1 MALILFVDDEEL
13 TLKLLKQAATILG
26 HNAIT
31 STNTEEAFALASS
44 ELPDL
49 ILTDVNLD
57 GERSFD
63 MIKRL
68 KNQEKT
74 NHIPI
79 LTLSALALEEIEP
92 IAKKIGADAS
102 LSKPIRLQILLE
114 VIREYTQH
122 D

>member
-49 ILTDVNLD
+49 ILTDVNLE

-63 MIKRL
+63 MIERL
-68 KNQEKT
+68 KNQKKT
-74 NHIPI
+74 SHIPI

-92 IAKKIGADAS
+92 IAQKIGADAS

>member
-44 ELPDL
+44 QLPDL

-63 MIKRL
+63 MIERL
-68 KNQEKT
+68 KNQKKT
-74 NHIPI
+74 GHIPI
-79 LTLSALALEEIEP
+79 LTLSALAQEEIEP
-92 IAKKIGADAS
+92 IALKLGADAS